1 MKVMTKDEIDTLLK
15 VDLSNHLK
23 KEERKSYKKFLVR
36 N

>member
-23 KEERKSYKKFLVR
+23 DEEKNFS
-36 N
+36 

>member
-1 MKVMTKDEIDTLLK
+1 MTKDEIDTLLK

-23 KEERKSYKKFLVR
+23 KKENLIKKFLVR